1 MNILNSRLSRLFAA
15 CVFVSLLAG
24 CGGGSGG
31 GPTPPPP
38 PVNKFSNASLAGQY
52 AFSMTGREL
61 CPSSNNN
68 LVSSIFMRAGS
79 FTADGNGHITTG
91 LEDVNVCAG
100 VGTLQ
105 FTDGVYSIDGDG
117 RGTLHLTNS
126 TGTTNY
132 SIALS
137 TANAGLI
144 VETDLDVTASGSF
157 QRQNVASFS
166 DAAIAGGYVFNF
178 SGVDVS
184 GTVVSLASIVGRF
197 DADGAGGVSNGLF
210 DSNIDGTLSGQQ
222 LFPSGAYYQLDTNGD
237 GTIYGRGT
245 ANIAGLS
252 FAFYIVDATRLKLV
266 GTDFPSGYVGDAFA
280 QQNIAFTTSS
290 LAGSFAFSLNGH
302 SSSGAISTAGRFTA
316 DGAGNVSN
324 IVLDENNNGGV
335 TLLPSGTVTGT
346 YAVDINQFGGGTLTW
361 TDTQVGT
368 FSFIFYL
375 ISPTQAVFQETDS
388 NIVSDGSVSAQTTIP
403 ISVASLAGDYV
414 FGWTSFTS
422 DEEDFVGQV
431 TLSPSGSLRGNLDLN
446 QFSAGAQFYNVPV
459 SGDLTLS
466 GDGTQA
472 NAVVGNLGTSP
483 ATTLH
488 FTAYVLSQNTV
499 LLVGVDNDRVIF
511 GPLMRQP

>member
-1 MNILNSRLSRLFAA
+1 MKTLTGRLSRLLAF
-15 CVFVSLLAG
+15 CVFVFLTAG
-24 CGGGSGG
+24 CGDGSTG
-31 GPTPPPP
+31 TPPPP
-38 PVNKFSNASLAGQY
+38 VGKFSNASLAGQY

-61 CPSSNNN
+61 CPDSTGN

-79 FTADGNGHITTG
+79 FTADGDGHITKG
-91 LEDVNVCAG
+91 LEDVNVCIG

-105 FTDGVYSIDGDG
+105 FTGGTYFIDGNG
-117 RGTLHLTNS
+117 RGTLKLTNN

-137 TANAGLI
+137 TTSAGVI
-144 VETDLDVTASGSF
+144 VQTDVDATASGSF
-157 QRQNVASFS
+157 QRQNTASFS
-166 DAAIAGGYVFNF
+166 NAAIAGGYVFDF
-178 SGVDVS
+178 RGVEVS
-184 GTVVSLASIVGRF
+184 GTVGSPASFVGRF

-210 DSNIDGTLSGQQ
+210 DSNIGGTPSGQQ
-222 LFPSGAYYQLDTNGD
+222 LFPSGAFYQLDTTGD
-237 GTIYGRGT
+237 GKTYGRGT

-252 FAFYIVDATRLKLV
+252 FAFYIVDATQLKLV
-266 GTDFPSGYVGDAFA
+266 GTDFPSGYVGDAFS

-290 LAGSFAFSLNGH
+290 LTGSFTFSINGY

-346 YAVDINQFGGGTLTW
+346 YTVDTNQFGGGTLTW

-375 ISPTQAVFQETDS
+375 SSPTEAVLQEIDS
-388 NIVSDGSVSAQTTIP
+388 NIVSDGNLSVQTTIP
-403 ISVASLAGDYV
+403 ISAASLAGDYV
-414 FGWTSFTS
+414 FNWAGVTK

-431 TLSPSGSLRGNLDLN
+431 TLSSSGSLSGTLDFN
-446 QFSAGAQFYNVPV
+446 QFSAGAQFHNVPV
-459 SGDLTLS
+459 NGDLTLS

-488 FTAYVLSQNTV
+488 FTGYVLNQNTV
-499 LLVGVDNDRVIF
+499 LLVGVDNDRVIA
-511 GPLMRQP
+511 GRLTRQP